1 MATFRISIKKVD
13 DGQLPPSNIRSQTTE
28 AQVNQILAGSDFY
41 EDVAVMTEGQRR
53 GLAHYTRAI
62 ATGLNTSS
70 IETAIS
76 AVI

>member
-1 MATFRISIKKVD
+1 MATYRFSLKKVD

-28 AQVNQILAGSDFY
+28 AQVAQQLAMTEIY
-41 EDVAVMTEGQRR
+41 EDVAVMTEVQRR
-53 GLAHYTRAI
+53 GVAQYVRAI
-62 ATGLNTSS
+62 ATGLTTSS